1 MKGVAAYDLNKSFF
15 SSLIP
20 RDDSKRDVSGVRE
33 AFGEFSTLLNRYPN
47 SRYAQDIM
55 NQLMESD
62 KEARD
67 RPEYLDTWANTYA
80 ANGDFKTAIE
90 VQQRAIKKA
99 QEQQRNDVLEILR
112 RHLDLFRAG
121 NHVIDQVP

>member
-1 MKGVAAYDLNKSFF
+1 
-15 SSLIP
+15 
-20 RDDSKRDVSGVRE
+20 
-33 AFGEFSTLLNRYPN
+33 
-47 SRYAQDIM
+47 M

-121 NHVIDQVP
+121 SHVIDQVP